1 MEKWM
6 EEAIKEGRK
15 AAKIMEV
22 PIGAIIVFEE
32 QIIGRGYNQRNSKK
46 STLAHAELMAI
57 EEASKVIGDWR
68 LEGCTM
74 YVTVEPCPMCAGAI
88 VQARLEEVVIGAM
101 NPKAGCAGSIYNLL
115 DDSRFNHQV
124 SVVTGVCQEA
134 CATMMSEFFKMLRE
148 EKKTEK
154 ISEQTMEE
162 I

>member
-1 MEKWM
+1 M
-6 EEAIKEGRK
+6 EEAIKEGKK

-22 PIGAIIVFEE
+22 PIGAIIVHEG

-46 STLAHAELMAI
+46 STLAHAELIAI

-88 VQARLEEVVIGAM
+88 VQARLDKVVIGTM
-101 NPKAGCAGSIYNLL
+101 NLKAGCAGSIYNLL

-134 CATMMSEFFKMLRE
+134 CATMMSEFFKTLRE
-148 EKKTEK
+148 VKKTDK
-154 ISEQTMEE
+154 IDGRFIEE
-162 I
+162 L

>member
-1 MEKWM
+1 M
-6 EEAIKEGRK
+6 EEAIKEGKK

-22 PIGAIIVFEE
+22 PIGAIIVHEG

-46 STLAHAELMAI
+46 STLAHAELIAI

-88 VQARLEEVVIGAM
+88 VQARLDKVVIGTM
-101 NPKAGCAGSIYNLL
+101 NLKAGCAGSIYNLL

-134 CATMMSEFFKMLRE
+134 CATMMSEFFKTLRE
-148 EKKTEK
+148 VKKTDK
-154 ISEQTMEE
+154 IDDRFIEE
-162 I
+162 L

>member
-1 MEKWM
+1 M
-6 EEAIKEGRK
+6 EEAIKEGKK

-22 PIGAIIVFEE
+22 PIGAIIVHEG

-46 STLAHAELMAI
+46 STLAHAELIAI

-88 VQARLEEVVIGAM
+88 VQARLDKVVIGTM
-101 NPKAGCAGSIYNLL
+101 NLKAGCAGSIYNLL

-124 SVVTGVCQEA
+124 SVVTGVCQDA
-134 CATMMSEFFKMLRE
+134 CATMMSEFFKTLRE
-148 EKKTEK
+148 VKKTDK
-154 ISEQTMEE
+154 IDGRFIEE
-162 I
+162 L

>member
-6 EEAIKEGRK
+6 EEAIKEGKK

-22 PIGAIIVFEE
+22 PIGAIIVHEG

-46 STLAHAELMAI
+46 STLAHAELIAI

-88 VQARLEEVVIGAM
+88 VQARLDKVVIGTM
-101 NPKAGCAGSIYNLL
+101 NLKAGCAGSIYNLL

-134 CATMMSEFFKMLRE
+134 CATMMSEFFKTLRE
-148 EKKTEK
+148 VKKTDK
-154 ISEQTMEE
+154 IDGRFIEE
-162 I
+162 L